1 MSDFVVSSLKYRPS
15 NFENVVGQEHVT
27 KTLKNSI
34 LDKKIPSAILFCGPR
49 GVGKTSCAR
58 IFAREIN
65 DFNSTDDLSFNIF
78 ELDAASN
85 NKVEDIRDLIDKVRI
100 PPQSGKYKVYIIDE
114 VHMLSKN
121 AENAFLKTLEEP
133 PPYIVFILATT
144 EKNKILP
151 TILSRCQIYD
161 FNRISE
167 NEIFENLKLICNK
180 EEVTF
185 EDEALNIIAK
195 KSDGSLRDSLTILDR
210 VISFTNKK
218 ISLKETS
225 AILNVLDDE
234 TYIEIVDNT
243 INGFL
248 VKVITIF
255 NELSDKGFDE
265 KEFMIGLANHFRNLL
280 IVKSSSSEN
289 LISNKSSL
297 ELFKRQADKI
307 SKSEIVNTI
316 SKIEYSI
323 FKYSEIENKKLLVEI
338 LLMKI
343 SSIKD
348 EYSGNET
355 SEIEKKKSELKKPD
369 QNQEITNSFEKKE
382 SPKIE
387 KDFKENE
394 IELKSKEEEEE
405 VVEEE
410 EEVVVEEEVDTNKVN
425 TDISAFSLSSL
436 KVKKK
441 VNDEIKKIE
450 DSKEKENQDLDLNNL
465 KEKWNLYSNELE
477 KKGKGNFSSLL
488 TLNEPTI
495 EDKTKIVYNVPTKS
509 SKKELIEIK
518 EDLSRFLKSSL
529 KNDYLVLKFEVNN
542 EVNKEFFLTPKEKYE
557 KLKEINPTIE
567 KLKTDLKLDF

>member
-167 NEIFENLKLICNK
+167 NEIFENLKQICNK

-210 VISFTNKK
+210 VVSFTNKK
-218 ISLKETS
+218 ISLQETS

-248 VKVITIF
+248 VEVITIF

-297 ELFKRQADKI
+297 ELFKKQADKI
-307 SKSEIVNTI
+307 SKLEIVNTI
-316 SKIEYSI
+316 SKIEHSI

-405 VVEEE
+405 EEE
-410 EEVVVEEEVDTNKVN
+410 DTNKVN

-495 EDKTKIVYNVPTKS
+495 EDKTNIVYNVPTKS

-529 KNDYLVLKFEVNN
+529 KNDYLVIKFEVNN

>member
-65 DFNSTDDLSFNIF
+65 NFNSTDDLSFNIF

-167 NEIFENLKLICNK
+167 NEIFENLKLICSK

-210 VISFTNKK
+210 VVSFTNKK
-218 ISLKETS
+218 ISLRETS

-234 TYIEIVDNT
+234 TFIEIVDNT
-243 INGFL
+243 INGYL
-248 VKVITIF
+248 VKVISIF

-289 LISNKSSL
+289 LISNKSCL
-297 ELFKRQADKI
+297 ELFKNQADKI
-307 SKSEIVNTI
+307 SKSKILNTI
-316 SKIEYSI
+316 SKIELSI

-348 EYSGNET
+348 EHSGNET

-369 QNQEITNSFEKKE
+369 QNKEITNSFEKKE

-394 IELKSKEEEEE
+394 IELKSKKEI
-405 VVEEE
+405 
-410 EEVVVEEEVDTNKVN
+410 DKNKINNDV
-425 TDISAFSLSSL
+425 SAFSLSSL

-441 VNDEIKKIE
+441 VNDENKKIE
-450 DSKEKENQDLDLNNL
+450 DSKEKENQDLDLSNL
-465 KEKWNLYSNELE
+465 KEKWNLYSSELE

-495 EDKTKIVYNVPTKS
+495 EDKTKIVYNVPTNA

-542 EVNKEFFLTPKEKYE
+542 ELNKEFFLTPKEKYE

>member
-15 NFENVVGQEHVT
+15 NFENVIGQEYVT

-65 DFNSTDDLSFNIF
+65 DFNFTDDLSFNIF

-210 VISFTNKK
+210 VVSFTNKK

-234 TYIEIVDNT
+234 TYIEIIDNT

-248 VKVITIF
+248 VNVITIF

-297 ELFKRQADKI
+297 ELFKKQADKI
-307 SKSEIVNTI
+307 SKLEILNTI
-316 SKIEYSI
+316 SKIEHSI

-348 EYSGNET
+348 EDSGNET
-355 SEIEKKKSELKKPD
+355 SDIEKKKSELKKPD
-369 QNQEITNSFEKKE
+369 QNQEITSSFEKKE

-394 IELKSKEEEEE
+394 IELKSKKEI
-405 VVEEE
+405 
-410 EEVVVEEEVDTNKVN
+410 DTNKIN
-425 TDISAFSLSSL
+425 TDVSALSLSSL

-450 DSKEKENQDLDLNNL
+450 DSKEKGNQDLDLNNL

-488 TLNEPTI
+488 TLNKPTI

-567 KLKTDLKLDF
+567 KLKIDLKLDF

>member
-210 VISFTNKK
+210 VVSFTNKK

-297 ELFKRQADKI
+297 ELFKKQADKI

-394 IELKSKEEEEE
+394 IELKSKKEEEEE
-405 VVEEE
+405 EEE
-410 EEVVVEEEVDTNKVN
+410 EDTNKIN
-425 TDISAFSLSSL
+425 TDVSAFSLSSL

-495 EDKTKIVYNVPTKS
+495 EDKIKIVYNVPTKS

>member
-210 VISFTNKK
+210 VVSFTNKK

-255 NELSDKGFDE
+255 NELNDKGFDE

-297 ELFKRQADKI
+297 ELFKKQADKI
-307 SKSEIVNTI
+307 SKSEIVNII
-316 SKIEYSI
+316 SKIEHSI

-343 SSIKD
+343 SSLKD

-369 QNQEITNSFEKKE
+369 QNQEISKSFEKKE

-394 IELKSKEEEEE
+394 IELKSKKEL
-405 VVEEE
+405 
-410 EEVVVEEEVDTNKVN
+410 DTNKIN
-425 TDISAFSLSSL
+425 TDVSAFSLSSL

-542 EVNKEFFLTPKEKYE
+542 KVNKEFFLTPKEKYE

>member
-297 ELFKRQADKI
+297 ELFKKQADKI

-394 IELKSKEEEEE
+394 IELKSKKEL
-405 VVEEE
+405 
-410 EEVVVEEEVDTNKVN
+410 DTNKIN
-425 TDISAFSLSSL
+425 TDVSAFSLSSL

>member
-65 DFNSTDDLSFNIF
+65 NFNSTDDLSFNIF

-85 NKVEDIRDLIDKVRI
+85 NKVEDIRDIIDKVRI

-210 VISFTNKK
+210 VVSFTNKK
-218 ISLKETS
+218 ISLRETS

-234 TYIEIVDNT
+234 TFIEIVDNT
-243 INGFL
+243 INGYL

-289 LISNKSSL
+289 LISNKSCL
-297 ELFKRQADKI
+297 ELFKNQADKI
-307 SKSEIVNTI
+307 SKSKILNTI
-316 SKIEYSI
+316 SKIELSI

-348 EYSGNET
+348 EHSGNET

-369 QNQEITNSFEKKE
+369 QNQEITNSFKKKE

-394 IELKSKEEEEE
+394 IELKSKKEI
-405 VVEEE
+405 
-410 EEVVVEEEVDTNKVN
+410 DTNKINNDV
-425 TDISAFSLSSL
+425 SAFSLSSL

-450 DSKEKENQDLDLNNL
+450 DSKEKENQDLNLNNL
-465 KEKWNLYSNELE
+465 KEKWNLYSSELE

-495 EDKTKIVYNVPTKS
+495 EDKIKIVYNVPTNS

>member
-297 ELFKRQADKI
+297 ELFKKQADKI

-369 QNQEITNSFEKKE
+369 QNQEISKSFEKKE

-394 IELKSKEEEEE
+394 IELKSKKEL
-405 VVEEE
+405 
-410 EEVVVEEEVDTNKVN
+410 DTNKIN
-425 TDISAFSLSSL
+425 TDVSAFSLSSL

-542 EVNKEFFLTPKEKYE
+542 DVNKEFFLTPKEKYE

>member
-297 ELFKRQADKI
+297 ELFKKQPEKI

-394 IELKSKEEEEE
+394 IELKSKEE
-405 VVEEE
+405 
-410 EEVVVEEEVDTNKVN
+410 DTNKVN

>member
-167 NEIFENLKLICNK
+167 NEIFENLKQICNK

-280 IVKSSSSEN
+280 IVKSSNSEN

-297 ELFKRQADKI
+297 ELFKKQADKI

-369 QNQEITNSFEKKE
+369 QNQEISKSFEKKE

-394 IELKSKEEEEE
+394 IELKSKKEL
-405 VVEEE
+405 
-410 EEVVVEEEVDTNKVN
+410 DTNKIN
-425 TDISAFSLSSL
+425 TDVSAFSLSSL

-542 EVNKEFFLTPKEKYE
+542 KVNKEFFLTPKEKYE

>member
-1 MSDFVVSSLKYRPS
+1 MSEFVVSSLKYRPS
-15 NFENVVGQEHVT
+15 NFENVIGQEHVT

-65 DFNSTDDLSFNIF
+65 DFSSNDDLSFNIF

-167 NEIFENLKLICNK
+167 NEIFENLKQICKK
-180 EEVTF
+180 EEVRF

-210 VISFTNKK
+210 VVSFTNKN

-225 AILNVLDDE
+225 SILNVLDDE
-234 TYIEIVDNT
+234 TYIDIVNNT

-248 VKVITIF
+248 VEVITIF

-280 IVKSSSSEN
+280 IVKSSNSEN
-289 LISNKSSL
+289 LLSNKSSF
-297 ELFKRQADKI
+297 ELFKKQADKI
-307 SKSEIVNTI
+307 SKSEIVNKI
-316 SKIEYSI
+316 SKIEHSI

-343 SSIKD
+343 SIIKD
-348 EYSGNET
+348 EDLEVENGV
-355 SEIEKKKSELKKPD
+355 IEKKKTELKKPE
-369 QNQEITNSFEKKE
+369 QIQEITNSIEKKE
-382 SPKIE
+382 SQIIE
-387 KDFKENE
+387 KNFEKDDKNE
-394 IELKSKEEEEE
+394 IELESQK
-405 VVEEE
+405 
-410 EEVVVEEEVDTNKVN
+410 EVDTNKTN
-425 TDISAFSLSSL
+425 TDVSAFSLSSL

-441 VNDEIKKIE
+441 VNDEIKKIK
-450 DSKEKENQDLDLNNL
+450 DSKEKENQEIEISHLR
-465 KEKWNLYSNELE
+465 EKWNLYSNELE

-488 TLNEPTI
+488 TLNEPSI
-495 EDKTKIVYNVPTKS
+495 EEKTKIVYNVPTKS

-557 KLKEINPTIE
+557 KLKEINPKIE

>member
-34 LDKKIPSAILFCGPR
+34 IDKKIPSAILFCGPR

-289 LISNKSSL
+289 LISNKSCL
-297 ELFKRQADKI
+297 ELFKNQADKI
-307 SKSEIVNTI
+307 SKSKILNTI
-316 SKIEYSI
+316 SKIELSI

-394 IELKSKEEEEE
+394 IELKSKKEI
-405 VVEEE
+405 
-410 EEVVVEEEVDTNKVN
+410 DTNKINNDV
-425 TDISAFSLSSL
+425 SAFSLSSL

>member
-151 TILSRCQIYD
+151 TILSRCQIYN

-280 IVKSSSSEN
+280 IVKSSSYEN

-297 ELFKRQADKI
+297 ELVKKQADKI

-369 QNQEITNSFEKKE
+369 QNKEITNSFEKKE

-394 IELKSKEEEEE
+394 IELKSKEEEVE
-405 VVEEE
+405 V
-410 EEVVVEEEVDTNKVN
+410 EVEVDTNKVN

>member
-210 VISFTNKK
+210 VVSFTNKK

-297 ELFKRQADKI
+297 ELFKKQADKI

-394 IELKSKEEEEE
+394 IELKSKKEL
-405 VVEEE
+405 
-410 EEVVVEEEVDTNKVN
+410 DTNKIN
-425 TDISAFSLSSL
+425 TDVSAFSLSSL

>member
-15 NFENVVGQEHVT
+15 NFQNVIGQEHVT

-65 DFNSTDDLSFNIF
+65 DFNFTDDLSFNIF

-210 VISFTNKK
+210 VVSFTNKK

-234 TYIEIVDNT
+234 TYIEIIDNT

-248 VKVITIF
+248 VNVITIF

-297 ELFKRQADKI
+297 ELFKKQADKI
-307 SKSEIVNTI
+307 SKLEILNTI
-316 SKIEYSI
+316 SKIEHSI

-348 EYSGNET
+348 EDSGNET
-355 SEIEKKKSELKKPD
+355 SDIEKKKSELKKPD
-369 QNQEITNSFEKKE
+369 QNQEITSSFEKKE

-394 IELKSKEEEEE
+394 IELKSKKEI
-405 VVEEE
+405 
-410 EEVVVEEEVDTNKVN
+410 DTNKIT
-425 TDISAFSLSSL
+425 TDVSALSLSSL

-450 DSKEKENQDLDLNNL
+450 DSKEKGNQDLDLNNL

-567 KLKTDLKLDF
+567 KLKIDLKLDF

>member
-180 EEVTF
+180 EKVTF

-297 ELFKRQADKI
+297 ELFKKQADKI

-369 QNQEITNSFEKKE
+369 RNQEITNSFEKKE

-405 VVEEE
+405 EEE
-410 EEVVVEEEVDTNKVN
+410 EEEDTNKVN

>member
-210 VISFTNKK
+210 VVSFTNKK

-243 INGFL
+243 FKGFL

-297 ELFKRQADKI
+297 ELFKKQADKI

-405 VVEEE
+405 EE
-410 EEVVVEEEVDTNKVN
+410 EEVIEVDTNKVN

-542 EVNKEFFLTPKEKYE
+542 ELNKEFLLTPKEKYE

>member
-180 EEVTF
+180 EDVTF

-280 IVKSSSSEN
+280 IVKSLSSEN

-297 ELFKRQADKI
+297 ELFKKQAEKI

-369 QNQEITNSFEKKE
+369 QNQEISNSFEKKE

-394 IELKSKEEEEE
+394 IELKSKKEL
-405 VVEEE
+405 
-410 EEVVVEEEVDTNKVN
+410 DTNKIN
-425 TDISAFSLSSL
+425 TDVSAFSLSSL

-465 KEKWNLYSNELE
+465 KEKWNLYSGELE

-542 EVNKEFFLTPKEKYE
+542 KVNKEFFLTPKEKYE

>member
-167 NEIFENLKLICNK
+167 NEIFENLKQICNK

-210 VISFTNKK
+210 VVSFTNKK

-255 NELSDKGFDE
+255 NELNDKGFDE

-297 ELFKRQADKI
+297 ELFKKQADKI
-307 SKSEIVNTI
+307 SKSEIVNII
-316 SKIEYSI
+316 SKIEHSI

-343 SSIKD
+343 SSLKD

-369 QNQEITNSFEKKE
+369 QNQEISKSFEKKE

-394 IELKSKEEEEE
+394 IELKSKKEL
-405 VVEEE
+405 
-410 EEVVVEEEVDTNKVN
+410 DTNKIN
-425 TDISAFSLSSL
+425 TDVSAFSLSSL

-495 EDKTKIVYNVPTKS
+495 EDKIKIVYNVPTKS

-542 EVNKEFFLTPKEKYE
+542 DVNKEFFLTPKEKYE

-567 KLKTDLKLDF
+567 KLKIDLKLDF

>member
-210 VISFTNKK
+210 VVSFTNKK

-297 ELFKRQADKI
+297 ELFKKQADKI

-394 IELKSKEEEEE
+394 IELKSKKEL
-405 VVEEE
+405 
-410 EEVVVEEEVDTNKVN
+410 DTNKINNDV
-425 TDISAFSLSSL
+425 SAFSLSSL

-495 EDKTKIVYNVPTKS
+495 EDKIKIVYNVPTKS

>member
-394 IELKSKEEEEE
+394 IELKSKEEE
-405 VVEEE
+405 VE
-410 EEVVVEEEVDTNKVN
+410 EEVVVVEEVDTNKVN

>member
-65 DFNSTDDLSFNIF
+65 NFNSTDDLSFNIF

-85 NKVEDIRDLIDKVRI
+85 NKVEDIRDIIDKVRI

-167 NEIFENLKLICNK
+167 NEIFENLKLICSK

-210 VISFTNKK
+210 VVSFTNKK
-218 ISLKETS
+218 ISLRETS

-234 TYIEIVDNT
+234 TFIEIVDNT
-243 INGFL
+243 INGYL
-248 VKVITIF
+248 VKVISIF

-289 LISNKSSL
+289 LISNKSCL
-297 ELFKRQADKI
+297 ELFKNQADKI
-307 SKSEIVNTI
+307 SKSKILNTI
-316 SKIEYSI
+316 SKIELSI

-348 EYSGNET
+348 EHSGNET

-369 QNQEITNSFEKKE
+369 QNKEITNSFEKKE

-394 IELKSKEEEEE
+394 IELKSKKEI
-405 VVEEE
+405 
-410 EEVVVEEEVDTNKVN
+410 DKNKINNDV
-425 TDISAFSLSSL
+425 SAFSLSSL

-441 VNDEIKKIE
+441 VNDENKKIE
-450 DSKEKENQDLDLNNL
+450 DSKEKENQDLDLSNL
-465 KEKWNLYSNELE
+465 KEKWNLYSSELE

-495 EDKTKIVYNVPTKS
+495 EDKTKIVYNVPTNS

>member
-167 NEIFENLKLICNK
+167 NEIFENLKQICNK

-210 VISFTNKK
+210 VVSFTNKK

-255 NELSDKGFDE
+255 NELNDKGFDE

-297 ELFKRQADKI
+297 ELFKKQADKI
-307 SKSEIVNTI
+307 SKSEIVNII
-316 SKIEYSI
+316 SKIEHSI

-343 SSIKD
+343 SSLKD

-369 QNQEITNSFEKKE
+369 QNQEISKSFEKKE

-394 IELKSKEEEEE
+394 IELKSKKEL
-405 VVEEE
+405 
-410 EEVVVEEEVDTNKVN
+410 DTNKIN
-425 TDISAFSLSSL
+425 TDVSAFSLSSL

-450 DSKEKENQDLDLNNL
+450 DSKEKENQDLNLNNL
-465 KEKWNLYSNELE
+465 KEKWNLYSSELE
-477 KKGKGNFSSLL
+477 KKVKGNFSSLL
-488 TLNEPTI
+488 RLNEPTI
-495 EDKTKIVYNVPTKS
+495 EDKIKIVYNVPTNS
-509 SKKELIEIK
+509 SKKELTEIK

>member
-1 MSDFVVSSLKYRPS
+1 MSEFVVSSLKYRPS
-15 NFENVVGQEHVT
+15 NFENVIGQEHVT

-65 DFNSTDDLSFNIF
+65 DFSSNDDLSFNIF

-167 NEIFENLKLICNK
+167 NEIFENLKQICKK
-180 EEVTF
+180 EEVEF

-210 VISFTNKK
+210 VVSFTNKN

-225 AILNVLDDE
+225 SILNVLDDE
-234 TYIEIVDNT
+234 TYVDIVNNT

-248 VKVITIF
+248 VEVITIF

-280 IVKSSSSEN
+280 IVKSSNSEN
-289 LISNKSSL
+289 LLSNKSSF
-297 ELFKRQADKI
+297 ELFKKQADKI
-307 SKSEIVNTI
+307 SKSEIVNKI
-316 SKIEYSI
+316 SKIEHSI

-343 SSIKD
+343 SSVKD
-348 EYSGNET
+348 EGLEVENGV
-355 SEIEKKKSELKKPD
+355 IEKKKTELKKPE
-369 QNQEITNSFEKKE
+369 QIQEITNSIEKKE
-382 SPKIE
+382 SQIIE
-387 KDFKENE
+387 KNFEKDDKNE
-394 IELKSKEEEEE
+394 IELESQK
-405 VVEEE
+405 
-410 EEVVVEEEVDTNKVN
+410 EVDTNKTN
-425 TDISAFSLSSL
+425 TDVSAFSLSSL

-441 VNDEIKKIE
+441 VNDEIKKIK
-450 DSKEKENQDLDLNNL
+450 DSKEKENQEIEISHLR
-465 KEKWNLYSNELE
+465 EKWNLYSNELE

-488 TLNEPTI
+488 TLNEPSI
-495 EDKTKIVYNVPTKS
+495 EEKTKIVYNVPTKS

>member
-65 DFNSTDDLSFNIF
+65 DFNFTDDLSFNIF

-210 VISFTNKK
+210 VVSFTNKK

-234 TYIEIVDNT
+234 TYIEIIDNT

-248 VKVITIF
+248 VNVITIF

-297 ELFKRQADKI
+297 ELFKKQADKI
-307 SKSEIVNTI
+307 SKLEILNTI
-316 SKIEYSI
+316 SKIEHSI

-348 EYSGNET
+348 EDSGNET
-355 SEIEKKKSELKKPD
+355 SDIEKKKSELKKPD
-369 QNQEITNSFEKKE
+369 QNQEITSSFEKKE

-394 IELKSKEEEEE
+394 IELKSKKEI
-405 VVEEE
+405 
-410 EEVVVEEEVDTNKVN
+410 DTNKIN
-425 TDISAFSLSSL
+425 TDVSALSLSSL

-450 DSKEKENQDLDLNNL
+450 DSKEKGNQDLDLNNL

-567 KLKTDLKLDF
+567 KLKIDLKLDF

>member
-1 MSDFVVSSLKYRPS
+1 
-15 NFENVVGQEHVT
+15 
-27 KTLKNSI
+27 
-34 LDKKIPSAILFCGPR
+34 
-49 GVGKTSCAR
+49 
-58 IFAREIN
+58 
-65 DFNSTDDLSFNIF
+65 
-78 ELDAASN
+78 
-85 NKVEDIRDLIDKVRI
+85 
-100 PPQSGKYKVYIIDE
+100 
-114 VHMLSKN
+114 MLSKN

-255 NELSDKGFDE
+255 NELNDKGFDE

-297 ELFKRQADKI
+297 ELFKKQADKI
-307 SKSEIVNTI
+307 SKSEIVNII
-316 SKIEYSI
+316 SKIEHSI

-369 QNQEITNSFEKKE
+369 QNQEISKSFEKKE

-394 IELKSKEEEEE
+394 IELKSKKEL
-405 VVEEE
+405 
-410 EEVVVEEEVDTNKVN
+410 DTNKIN
-425 TDISAFSLSSL
+425 TDVSAFSLSSL

-465 KEKWNLYSNELE
+465 KEKWNLYSGELE

-542 EVNKEFFLTPKEKYE
+542 DVNKEFFLTPKEKYE

-567 KLKTDLKLDF
+567 KLKIDLKLDFWIYYFFNHSIC

>member
-180 EEVTF
+180 EDVTF

-297 ELFKRQADKI
+297 ELFKKQADKI

-355 SEIEKKKSELKKPD
+355 SEIEKKKSELKKTD

-394 IELKSKEEEEE
+394 IELKSKKEL
-405 VVEEE
+405 
-410 EEVVVEEEVDTNKVN
+410 DTNKIN
-425 TDISAFSLSSL
+425 TDVSAFSLSSL

-542 EVNKEFFLTPKEKYE
+542 DVNKEFFLTPKEKYE

-567 KLKTDLKLDF
+567 KLKIDLKLDF

>member
-65 DFNSTDDLSFNIF
+65 DFNFTDDLSFNIF

-210 VISFTNKK
+210 VVSFTNKK

-234 TYIEIVDNT
+234 TYIEIIDNT

-248 VKVITIF
+248 VNVITIF

-265 KEFMIGLANHFRNLL
+265 KEFMIGLAIHFRNLL

-297 ELFKRQADKI
+297 ELFKKQADKI
-307 SKSEIVNTI
+307 SKLEILNTI
-316 SKIEYSI
+316 SKIEHSI

-348 EYSGNET
+348 EDSGNET
-355 SEIEKKKSELKKPD
+355 SDIEKKKSELKKPD
-369 QNQEITNSFEKKE
+369 QNQEITSSFEKKE

-394 IELKSKEEEEE
+394 IELKSKKEI
-405 VVEEE
+405 
-410 EEVVVEEEVDTNKVN
+410 DTNKIN
-425 TDISAFSLSSL
+425 TDVSALSLSSL

-450 DSKEKENQDLDLNNL
+450 DSKEKGNQDLDLNNL

-488 TLNEPTI
+488 TLNKPTI

-567 KLKTDLKLDF
+567 KLKIDLKLDF

>member
-210 VISFTNKK
+210 VVSFTNKK
-218 ISLKETS
+218 ISLQETS

-248 VKVITIF
+248 VEVITIF

-297 ELFKRQADKI
+297 ELFKKQADKI

-394 IELKSKEEEEE
+394 IELKSKEEE
-405 VVEEE
+405 VE
-410 EEVVVEEEVDTNKVN
+410 EEVVVEEVDTNKVN

-495 EDKTKIVYNVPTKS
+495 EDKIKIVYNVPTKS

>member
-225 AILNVLDDE
+225 SILNVLDDE

-297 ELFKRQADKI
+297 ELFKKQADKI
-307 SKSEIVNTI
+307 SKSEIVNII
-316 SKIEYSI
+316 SKIEHSI

-394 IELKSKEEEEE
+394 IELKSKEEE
-405 VVEEE
+405 
-410 EEVVVEEEVDTNKVN
+410 DTNKVN
-425 TDISAFSLSSL
+425 TDVSAFSLSSL

>member
-167 NEIFENLKLICNK
+167 NEIFENLKQICNK

-210 VISFTNKK
+210 VVSFTNKK

-255 NELSDKGFDE
+255 NELNDKGFDE

-297 ELFKRQADKI
+297 ELFKKQADKI
-307 SKSEIVNTI
+307 SKSEIVNII
-316 SKIEYSI
+316 SKIEHSI

-343 SSIKD
+343 SSLKD

-369 QNQEITNSFEKKE
+369 QNQEISKSFEKKE

-394 IELKSKEEEEE
+394 IELKSKKEL
-405 VVEEE
+405 
-410 EEVVVEEEVDTNKVN
+410 DTNKIN
-425 TDISAFSLSSL
+425 TDVSAFSLSSL

-465 KEKWNLYSNELE
+465 KEKWNLYSGELE

-495 EDKTKIVYNVPTKS
+495 EDKIKIVYNVPTKS

-542 EVNKEFFLTPKEKYE
+542 DVNKEFFLTPKEKYE

>member
-167 NEIFENLKLICNK
+167 NEIFENLKQICNK

-210 VISFTNKK
+210 VVSFTNKK

-280 IVKSSSSEN
+280 IVKSSNSEN

-297 ELFKRQADKI
+297 ELFKKQADKI

-394 IELKSKEEEEE
+394 IELKSKKEL
-405 VVEEE
+405 
-410 EEVVVEEEVDTNKVN
+410 DTNKIN
-425 TDISAFSLSSL
+425 TDVSAFSLSSL

-465 KEKWNLYSNELE
+465 KEKWNLYSGELE

-542 EVNKEFFLTPKEKYE
+542 DVNKEFFLTPKEKYE